1 MTTLLFNS
9 YRKPSFD
16 SFLDDILQD
25 SKSKADIIDHDDK
38 IEIIAEI
45 AGFSKEEVSL
55 DLKDNVISIKAE
67 KDKAKESKD
76 IKYISKELNHSNFKR
91 SFKLSDNFELNK
103 IKATFNNGLLHVDI
117 LKKKPEKPKKIKIL

>member
-9 YRKPSFD
+9 YKKPSFD

-67 KDKAKESKD
+67 KDKTKESKD